1 MSALTGQTDPLP
13 STSISVGKGI
23 AIALGLVLLQGAIL
37 HAMGRVPIC
46 SCGYV
51 KFWHGIVQSSEN
63 SQQLTDWYTFSH
75 IIHGFLF
82 YGATWLILPRAPWIT
97 RLLISIT
104 IEGAWEIVENSPRI
118 IDRYRAATISLD
130 YYGDS
135 IVNSL
140 SDTLA
145 MIAGFVLARKLPIGL
160 TILLA
165 VAFEVLVG
173 LHIRDNL
180 TLNVIMLI
188 HPFEAVRHW
197 QAGPPII

>member
-1 MSALTGQTDPLP
+1 
-13 STSISVGKGI
+13 
-23 AIALGLVLLQGAIL
+23 
-37 HAMGRVPIC
+37 
-46 SCGYV
+46 
-51 KFWHGIVQSSEN
+51 
-63 SQQLTDWYTFSH
+63 
-75 IIHGFLF
+75 
-82 YGATWLILPRAPWIT
+82 
-97 RLLISIT
+97 
-104 IEGAWEIVENSPRI
+104 

-145 MIAGFVLARKLPIGL
+145 MIAGFVLARKLPIAL

-188 HPFEAVRHW
+188 HPFESVRHW